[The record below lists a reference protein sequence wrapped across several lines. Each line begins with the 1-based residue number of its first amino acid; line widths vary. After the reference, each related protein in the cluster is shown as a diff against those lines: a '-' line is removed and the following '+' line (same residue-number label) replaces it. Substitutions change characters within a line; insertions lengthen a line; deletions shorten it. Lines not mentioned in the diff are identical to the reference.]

1 MSLNSFLAKLGETIN
16 AKLATINTGNATTQ
30 PVGNFSIDASIFAG
44 ADIDTFMG
52 KIESGLNIEGSDSI
66 FYQSIK
72 SAGAEDVFEYLDE
85 DGNGIIDDNEIKG
98 MSSVD
103 GDEED
108 ISSYDLSYMLNSLAY
123 SKIHDN
129 FDALVEAG
137 KIDVQESNRA
147 AMESYSAN
155 IGGSNYKNYGSQTAN
170 GSTISSQEEY
180 STKERLEN
188 IENKEIPELE
198 EKRQEVID
206 TAQSEIDAKNE
217 ELDKVIEDN
226 KEKLGQLGEDY
237 SDKQNEIQECDK
249 NISEYSTQISEAE
262 SQKHTCESE
271 KAGLES
277 ELASLDTNTD
287 DEEVNAANQERKN
300 EIEARISELEK
311 EIEELDKTIEETKA
325 AKAEEEELK
334 AQKEEELAQIQE
346 EIEKQNPEIA
356 KQMQEIKEAITQ
368 IETQRDEDVAEIDE
382 QIRAKREE
390 AIECQK
396 EIGERTGKAE
406 SITGSKVVQDALALA
421 MGELEKGVYELTG
434 NNDGAEIAKYRN
446 GVANNQP
453 WCASF
458 VSWLYGAGQNSDNA
472 GTFGYDASV
481 SGIMNDAKAAG
492 YYSEK
497 GSYTPQA
504 GDIMIQKNNGSSH
517 TGIIVSVDADGTI
530 HTIEGN
536 SSDRVQERTYKPGSS
551 GYSDISGYVRMGE
564 WLSE

>member
-1 MSLNSFLAKLGETIN
+1 MHLWKPEKLTYKSQIGLQWKVTAQTLA
-16 AKLATINTGNATTQ
+16 AATIKITVPKPLTVQLYQAKKNTQ
-30 PVGNFSIDASIFAG
+30 QKKDW
-44 ADIDTFMG
+44 
-52 KIESGLNIEGSDSI
+52 K
-66 FYQSIK
+66 
-72 SAGAEDVFEYLDE
+72 
-85 DGNGIIDDNEIKG
+85 
-98 MSSVD
+98 
-103 GDEED
+103 
-108 ISSYDLSYMLNSLAY
+108 
-123 SKIHDN
+123 
-129 FDALVEAG
+129 
-137 KIDVQESNRA
+137 
-147 AMESYSAN
+147 
-155 IGGSNYKNYGSQTAN
+155 
-170 GSTISSQEEY
+170 
-180 STKERLEN
+180 